1 MKREHIIALGWI
13 TLIGFGGI
21 GLILMHFLQKIP
33 LKDFFQL
40 QFNYLITGLL
50 YGATCGYIAI
60 AIINTSFMN
69 DIKIQYQGIL
79 SSLNLS
85 SSDTV
90 FLSLC
95 AGIGEEI
102 LFRGALQHWLGVW
115 ITSLLFVFIHGYI
128 TPKNY
133 KLTFYGILLITF
145 SAGLGYLTLYISIWT
160 AISAHFIYDVLLFR
174 YLTKS
179 KT

>member
-21 GLILMHFLQKIP
+21 GLILMHFFQKIP
-33 LKDFFQL
+33 LKDFFQF

-50 YGATCGYIAI
+50 YGATYAYLAM

-69 DIKIQYQGIL
+69 DIKIRYQEIL
-79 SSLNLS
+79 SSFNLS

-102 LFRGALQHWLGVW
+102 LFRGALQYWLGVW

-128 TPKNY
+128 TPKNH
-133 KLTFYGILLITF
+133 KLTLYGLLLVIF
-145 SAGLGYLTLYISIWT
+145 SAGLGYLTLHISIWA
-160 AISAHFIYDVLLFR
+160 AITAHFIYDTLLFR
-174 YLTKS
+174 YLTKP
-179 KT
+179 KI